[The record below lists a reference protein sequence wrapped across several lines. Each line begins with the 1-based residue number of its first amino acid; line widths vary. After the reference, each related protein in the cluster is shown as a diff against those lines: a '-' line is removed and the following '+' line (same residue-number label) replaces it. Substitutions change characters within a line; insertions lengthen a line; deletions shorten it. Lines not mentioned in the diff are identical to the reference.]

1 MVNRPVLDLVHLS
14 IAGLVTRTGEVGKV
28 RHTLTVSRRRRPL
41 PDNPLFESNPSTDMT
56 ESLVQKNMV
65 SFEAQATPELTPER
79 SLTSAKTRR
88 PTTVACTWCGSQTT
102 VLPVGRVPSWC
113 SNSCRHRA
121 WEQRRAA
128 SSGLASREQVE
139 RLVEIEV
146 PVTIIK
152 EVEVAVLPKGASWA
166 KALTQLADQLD
177 RGLVYD
183 RDLADLA
190 QAIDAATEALAR
202 RPWWR
207 NRRVTR

>member
-1 MVNRPVLDLVHLS
+1 MAS
-14 IAGLVTRTGEVGKV
+14 
-28 RHTLTVSRRRRPL
+28 S
-41 PDNPLFESNPSTDMT
+41 
-56 ESLVQKNMV
+56 
-65 SFEAQATPELTPER
+65 EAQATPELEPEG
-79 SLTSAKTRR
+79 SLPAGKTRR
-88 PTTVACTWCGSQTT
+88 PTTVSCTWCGSETV

-139 RLVEIEV
+139 RVVEVEV
-146 PVTIIK
+146 PVTVIK
-152 EVEVAVLPKGASWA
+152 EVEVEVLPKGASWA

-190 QAIDAATEALAR
+190 QAIDAATAALAR

-207 NRRVTR
+207 NRRMTR

>member
-1 MVNRPVLDLVHLS
+1 MKPDSTSERL
-14 IAGLVTRTGEVGKV
+14 
-28 RHTLTVSRRRRPL
+28 LTAAR
-41 PDNPLFESNPSTDMT
+41 
-56 ESLVQKNMV
+56 
-65 SFEAQATPELTPER
+65 
-79 SLTSAKTRR
+79 TRR
-88 PTTVACTWCGSQTT
+88 PTAVSCTWCGSQTT

-139 RLVEIEV
+139 RLVEVEV
-146 PVTIIK
+146 PVTVIK
-152 EVEVAVLPKGASWA
+152 EIEVEVLPKGAAGA

-190 QAIDAATEALAR
+190 QAIDEATAALAR

>member
-1 MVNRPVLDLVHLS
+1 M
-14 IAGLVTRTGEVGKV
+14 
-28 RHTLTVSRRRRPL
+28 
-41 PDNPLFESNPSTDMT
+41 
-56 ESLVQKNMV
+56 
-65 SFEAQATPELTPER
+65 TPESASERLLT
-79 SLTSAKTRR
+79 AGKTRR
-88 PTTVACTWCGSQTT
+88 PTTVSCTWCGSQTT

-128 SSGLASREQVE
+128 ASGLASREQVE
-139 RLVEIEV
+139 RLVEVEV

-152 EVEVAVLPKGASWA
+152 EIEVEVLPKGASWA
-166 KALTQLADQLD
+166 KALAQLADQLD

-190 QAIDAATEALAR
+190 DAIDEATAALAR

-207 NRRVTR
+207 HRRVTR

>member
-1 MVNRPVLDLVHLS
+1 M
-14 IAGLVTRTGEVGKV
+14 G
-28 RHTLTVSRRRRPL
+28 
-41 PDNPLFESNPSTDMT
+41 
-56 ESLVQKNMV
+56 
-65 SFEAQATPELTPER
+65 SFDAAATPELDPEG
-79 SLTSAKTRR
+79 SLPTGKTRR
-88 PTTVACTWCGSQTT
+88 PTTVSCTWCGSQTS

-139 RLVEIEV
+139 RLVEVEV
-146 PVTIIK
+146 PVTVIK
-152 EVEVAVLPKGASWA
+152 EVEVEVLPKGASWA

-190 QAIDAATEALAR
+190 QAIDAATAALAR
-202 RPWWR
+202 RPGWR

>member
-1 MVNRPVLDLVHLS
+1 M
-14 IAGLVTRTGEVGKV
+14 
-28 RHTLTVSRRRRPL
+28 
-41 PDNPLFESNPSTDMT
+41 
-56 ESLVQKNMV
+56 
-65 SFEAQATPELTPER
+65 
-79 SLTSAKTRR
+79 
-88 PTTVACTWCGSQTT
+88 
-102 VLPVGRVPSWC
+102 PSWC

-139 RLVEIEV
+139 RLVEVEV

-152 EVEVAVLPKGASWA
+152 EIEVEVLPKGASWA

-190 QAIDAATEALAR
+190 QAIDAATAALAR
-202 RPWWR
+202 RPGWR